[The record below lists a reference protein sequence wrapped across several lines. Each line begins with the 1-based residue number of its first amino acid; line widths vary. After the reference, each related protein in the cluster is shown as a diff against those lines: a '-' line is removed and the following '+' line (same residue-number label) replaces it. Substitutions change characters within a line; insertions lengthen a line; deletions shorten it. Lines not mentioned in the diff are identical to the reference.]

1 MGDKS
6 KIEWTEAT
14 WNPVRGCSVVSEGCR
29 NCYAM
34 QVAARFS
41 GRGLPYEGLAYRNE
55 SGAHWTGKV
64 RSVEPHLEDPIRWKA
79 PRRIFVNSMSDLF
92 HESLTDTQIQNVFSV
107 MEATSRHVFQVL
119 TKRPARMLDFVK
131 RLDDWLKYASD
142 YPGHLSF
149 KKRYGHVWLGV
160 SVEDQKTADE
170 RIPLLLE
177 TPAAVRWISA
187 EPLLDAVDLSAFM
200 GVTSNIT
207 GEREQRYS
215 MIDWVVVGG
224 ESGAG
229 ARPMRLAWA
238 ESIIRRCESAGVPV
252 FMKQLGTIWAQ
263 ENNAKSFKGGDA
275 SEWPY
280 QHILNKRQYPE
291 AA

>member
-1 MGDKS
+1 MGDT
-6 KIEWTEAT
+6 KIQWTDRT
-14 WNPVRGCSVVSEGCR
+14 WNPLRARNKATGEVGWFCEHVSHGCD
-29 NCYAM
+29 NCYAEKM
-34 QVAARFS
+34 NVNTYF
-41 GRGLPYEGLAYRNE
+41 GNGLEYKASVLPQLELFLDE
-55 SGAHWTGKV
+55 KMLDQPLHWRKGK
-64 RSVEPHLEDPIRWKA
+64 K
-79 PRRIFVNSMSDLF
+79 IFVCSMTDLF
-92 HESLTDTQIQNVFSV
+92 GRFVKDEWIEQMFSV
-107 MEATSRHVFQVL
+107 MAKAAQHTFQVL
-119 TKRPARMLDFVK
+119 TKRPERMREISERVPGLI
-131 RLDDWLKYASD
+131 DW
-142 YPGHLSF
+142 PN
-149 KKRYGHVWLGV
+149 VWLGV

-177 TPAAVRWISA
+177 TPATVRWISA

-207 GEREQRYS
+207 GEREQQYS

-263 ENNAKSFKGGDA
+263 ENKAKSFKGGDA

-280 QHILNKRQYPE
+280 QHILNKRQYPV